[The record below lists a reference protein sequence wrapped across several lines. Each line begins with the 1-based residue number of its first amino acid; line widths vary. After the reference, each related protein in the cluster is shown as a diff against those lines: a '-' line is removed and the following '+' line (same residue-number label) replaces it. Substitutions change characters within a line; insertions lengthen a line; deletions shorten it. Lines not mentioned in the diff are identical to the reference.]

1 LASAITNV
9 QLDHQ
14 NILGDTIE
22 EIAAEKA
29 GIIKNH
35 IPIISGDE
43 NEAVK
48 ISSEEKQ

>member
-1 LASAITNV
+1 V

-29 GIIKNH
+29 GIIKN
-35 IPIISGDE
+35 ISIISGDE

-48 ISSEEKQ
+48 NHQRKSNEGNASL